1 MQVISD
7 GARASSCLGLAGVD
21 LSTAWTYYR
30 TMIKNE
36 EILKLLQKHIDTRI
50 ETVAVQGMDSL
61 DFRDVFIGSLVTLVK
76 KAYAAGHGQGY
87 EEALEAAEDMA
98 VRHAKEGRN

>member
-1 MQVISD
+1 
-7 GARASSCLGLAGVD
+7 
-21 LSTAWTYYR
+21 
-30 TMIKNE
+30 MIKNDA
-36 EILKLLQKHIDTRI
+36 ILSLLQKHIDTRI

-76 KAYAAGHGQGY
+76 KAYEAGHGQGY
-87 EEALEAAEDMA
+87 EEGLDAAEDMA

>member
-1 MQVISD
+1 
-7 GARASSCLGLAGVD
+7 
-21 LSTAWTYYR
+21 
-30 TMIKNE
+30 MIKND

-76 KAYAAGHGQGY
+76 KAYEAGHGKGY
-87 EEALEAAEDMA
+87 EEGTDAAEERL
-98 VRHAKEGRN
+98 VSHAREGRN